1 MSIAFNRANADSKQ
15 TPIRR
20 KGNDMIHTAGYSRSA
35 RTATGQHRTKSRHHK
50 RNATIVITCRSAF
63 DGIT

>member
-1 MSIAFNRANADSKQ
+1 MRAGSISIALNKANADSKQ
-15 TPIRR
+15 IPTRR

-50 RNATIVITCRSAF
+50 RNGTIIIT
-63 DGIT
+63 